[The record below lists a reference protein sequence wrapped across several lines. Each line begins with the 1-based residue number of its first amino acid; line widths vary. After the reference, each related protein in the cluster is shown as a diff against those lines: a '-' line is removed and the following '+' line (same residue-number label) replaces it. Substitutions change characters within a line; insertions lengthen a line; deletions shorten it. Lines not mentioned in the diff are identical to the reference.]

1 MAKKGGIKI
10 KRPGALTAKAKR
22 AHMSLSAF
30 EQKHKHDSG
39 LTGKQA
45 RFAINA
51 KKFHHSKRGR

>member
-1 MAKKGGIKI
+1 MANRSGINI

-22 AHMSLSAF
+22 AGMSLSAF
-30 EQKHKHDSG
+30 EQKHKRDKD

-51 KKFHHSKRGR
+51 KKFHHGKRGR